1 MFFTPSQICV
11 LVLIVIAAV
20 VSVFQI
26 KKMPKHA
33 WPWIIGYW
41 VVLTIK
47 NIFDLVAML

>member
-11 LVLIVIAAV
+11 LVLIIIAAV

>member
-1 MFFTPSQICV
+1 MFFTASQWCV
-11 LVLIVIAAV
+11 IGLIIVAAV

-41 VVLTIK
+41 ILLTIK
-47 NIFDLVAML
+47 NIFDLVATL